1 MELCIFDGSKI
12 FQKDEFLH
20 GKMHIFLLFGW
31 LQKMYI
37 SYFVDFIEIAACILQ
52 KGECFS
58 AWLQKMYISYF
69 VDFIEIAACI
79 LQKGENMH
87 FPMEKCKFLENLGA
101 IKNA

>member
-20 GKMHIFLLFGW
+20 GKMHIL
-31 LQKMYI
+31 
-37 SYFVDFIEIAACILQ
+37 
-52 KGECFS
+52 
-58 AWLQKMYISYF
+58 YF

>member
-12 FQKDEFLH
+12 FQKDAFFH
-20 GKMHIFLLFGW
+20 GKMHIFLLFG
-31 LQKMYI
+31 
-37 SYFVDFIEIAACILQ
+37 
-52 KGECFS
+52 
-58 AWLQKMYISYF
+58 WLQKMYISYF